1 MHRLLSRQIAKHVS
15 DFDALDAELK
25 GLLEAVDQTY
35 IQADND
41 RSLLERSLDLSSEEL
56 MERNQKLSHQLVQIK
71 LTQEKLRQNQMQL
84 AHVVRLTTMGELAT
98 GIAHELNQPLAAIVA
113 YIEGSLRRIRAGDPF
128 SDEIVSA
135 LEKASDQS
143 HRAAAIIRRIREFI
157 RKGERRAEPID
168 VNVPVRDAVGLLESD
183 AVANDVQISLWLSN
197 VLPPVFADVVQIQQ
211 VVLNL
216 CRNGIDALRM
226 VDGRG
231 RKLYVRTAASDDD
244 RVVIAVCDNGAGLS
258 AEARANMFT
267 PFFTTK
273 RDGLGMGLPIC
284 QTIAEIHRGE
294 LRFNAPDGGGAE
306 FFLSL
311 PAWRGDIAAWR

>member
-1 MHRLLSRQIAKHVS
+1 
-15 DFDALDAELK
+15 
-25 GLLEAVDQTY
+25 
-35 IQADND
+35 
-41 RSLLERSLDLSSEEL
+41 
-56 MERNQKLSHQLVQIK
+56 MER
-71 LTQEKLRQNQMQL
+71 
-84 AHVVRLTTMGELAT
+84 
-98 GIAHELNQPLAAIVA
+98 AA
-113 YIEGSLRRIRAGDPF
+113 D
-128 SDEIVSA
+128 
-135 LEKASDQS
+135 KS
-143 HRAAAIIRRIREFI
+143 HRPEAIIRRGRELIR
-157 RKGERRAEPID
+157 RGERRAEPID

-197 VLPPVFADVVQIQQ
+197 VLPAVFADVVQIQQ